1 MILVI
6 HPRKEDDAVPLG
18 MSSIFG
24 SAKATQEADLV
35 MLLQVR
41 VISSSLLKQIL
52 CIRFVE
58 VEWEQDESRHKEKS
72 L

>member
-35 MLLQVR
+35 MLLQV
-41 VISSSLLKQIL
+41 SKHSPLLTL
-52 CIRFVE
+52 MMV
-58 VEWEQDESRHKEKS
+58 DN
-72 L
+72 